1 MLDKT
6 KSYKFTGG
14 KLVERTAE
22 EQAELQRRKA
32 EAAPPPRM
40 PKSKEPFVKL
50 TIPQLKSCLASG
62 RERGVLIFMVM
73 LHENFRHRGKP
84 FILPADKLA
93 AHGGFKPPD
102 PTPGTAPTGGVRPDL
117 GEAEAPEAAGDHRSI
132 APTRQPI
139 AE

>member
-1 MLDKT
+1 VKVLDKT
-6 KSYKFTGG
+6 KSYKIRGG

-32 EAAPPPRM
+32 EAASPPRM

-50 TIPQLKSCLASG
+50 TIPQLNKLFGLRSPAS
-62 RERGVLIFMVM
+62 VFIFMVM

-93 AHGGFKPPD
+93 AHGGFSHR
-102 PTPGTAPTGGVRPDL
+102 TQRRALLQLEACGLVSVRR
-117 GEAEAPEAAGDHRSI
+117 GNRKSPEI
-132 APTRQPI
+132 AVL
-139 AE
+139 